1 MEAFQKAY
9 DTIIVGSGPGGATV
23 AKELSK
29 KGQKVLILEWG
40 NNAPIKGTAPQA
52 FGMVGIPGKNLLTT
66 DLGRLNM
73 LMRGTT
79 TGGSS
84 VFYCATAFD
93 PPFEMLE
100 SHGINIRAEIDE
112 LKNEIPI
119 DPLKNDL
126 IGPMAER
133 IASSALELGYDWQQL
148 NKFIYQDKCK
158 PNCWMCSLGCP
169 HGAKWTARNF
179 VEEAIEHG
187 ATLVNGA
194 KVQSVIIDGNKAVG
208 VKVKIKRR
216 TYKLEAPTTILGAG
230 GIGSAEILRNSGMKD
245 GGYDLFVDPLIIVQ
259 GKASDVKKGKEP
271 QMQYGWHVANEYVMT
286 DFAMPKNPKLSIM
299 VKIKDELGGRITDKG
314 GCKKRLSENDNK
326 KLEKG
331 YDHAKK
337 ILKNAGVKKINKSIV
352 FAAHPGGSVKVG
364 DFLDSDLK
372 AKLDNLY
379 VCDCS
384 VVPEAWG
391 LPPTLTILGLG
402 IRLARHLLKV
412 ETPSQ
417 EKLQSAPN

>member
-1 MEAFQKAY
+1 M
-9 DTIIVGSGPGGATV
+9 
-23 AKELSK
+23 
-29 KGQKVLILEWG
+29 
-40 NNAPIKGTAPQA
+40 
-52 FGMVGIPGKNLLTT
+52 
-66 DLGRLNM
+66 
-73 LMRGTT
+73 
-79 TGGSS
+79 
-84 VFYCATAFD
+84 
-93 PPFEMLE
+93 
-100 SHGINIRAEIDE
+100 
-112 LKNEIPI
+112 
-119 DPLKNDL
+119 
-126 IGPMAER
+126 
-133 IASSALELGYDWQQL
+133 
-148 NKFIYQDKCK
+148 
-158 PNCWMCSLGCP
+158 
-169 HGAKWTARNF
+169 
-179 VEEAIEHG
+179 
-187 ATLVNGA
+187 
-194 KVQSVIIDGNKAVG
+194 
-208 VKVKIKRR
+208 KVKIKRR

-245 GGYDLFVDPLIIVQ
+245 VGYDLFVDPLIIVQ